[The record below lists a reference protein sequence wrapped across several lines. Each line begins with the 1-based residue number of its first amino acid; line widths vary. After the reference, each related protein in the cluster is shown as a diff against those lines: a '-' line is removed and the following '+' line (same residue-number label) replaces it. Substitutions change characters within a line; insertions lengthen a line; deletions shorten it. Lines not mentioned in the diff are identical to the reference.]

1 LIEMKSKIN
10 WNGMWTII
18 KKEFMDSVRNKWI
31 IAMTAVFVI
40 LALIVSYFGSVYFG
54 EISDDLTG
62 FQEFSVTIGFMAAIS
77 TILISIIALML
88 GYGAIVGEKER
99 GSMDLLL
106 SMPITRIESFV
117 SKFLGL
123 SLVLFISIFLGFG
136 SAGIVIGAFAGSAD
150 FPLYLLFLAGTF
162 LIGLVFLSVAMLLS
176 SLMKKRSTALGG
188 AVLIW
193 FLFVW
198 IYDIVVLG
206 IYVAVEGFDPENFA
220 PGGWYYAVELG
231 NPLMAYNMM
240 TALIIGMAP
249 GIGGLNLPWFVNGF
263 STTGILLLWIFIPLF
278 LSLWVFL
285 RRDILR

>member
-1 LIEMKSKIN
+1 MKSKIN

-31 IAMTAVFVI
+31 IAMTIVFIV

-54 EISDDLTG
+54 QISDEVTG

-106 SMPITRIESFV
+106 SMPITRTESFV

-150 FPLYLLFLAGTF
+150 FPLYLLFLAATF
-162 LIGLVFLSVAMLLS
+162 LIGLVFLSLALLLS

-188 AVLIW
+188 AVLMW

-206 IYVAVEGFDPENFA
+206 VYVLVEGFDPLNFE
-220 PGGWYYAVELG
+220 PGGWYYAVELC
-231 NPLMAYNMM
+231 NPLMAYNMT
-240 TALIIGMAP
+240 TALIISMAP
-249 GIGGLNLPWFVNGF
+249 GIDDLGLPWFVNGF
-263 STTGILLLWIFIPLF
+263 STTAILFLWIFIPLI

-285 RRDILR
+285 RKDILR